1 MRMPTPGAGHSE
13 GMGRARLDLVAV
25 AAAALAVAMLFVYL
39 MIIHQQ
45 GDQPA
50 VWAVVILVLGA
61 AAASYGGARDA
72 PYRRAAL
79 LFAACGLALLG
90 LLAILTIGMPIL
102 LSALLCVVAAV
113 RQRPTA
119 T

>member
-1 MRMPTPGAGHSE
+1 
-13 GMGRARLDLVAV
+13 MGRARLDLAAV
-25 AAAALAVAMLFVYL
+25 AAAVLAVVNLSVYL
-39 MIIHQQ
+39 MVIRQQ
-45 GDQPA
+45 DGQPA
-50 VWAVVILVLGA
+50 VWAVAILVLGA
-61 AAASYGGARDA
+61 AAAGYGSVRNA

-79 LFAACGLALLG
+79 LSAACGLAALG

-102 LSALLCVVAAV
+102 LAGLLCLVAAV